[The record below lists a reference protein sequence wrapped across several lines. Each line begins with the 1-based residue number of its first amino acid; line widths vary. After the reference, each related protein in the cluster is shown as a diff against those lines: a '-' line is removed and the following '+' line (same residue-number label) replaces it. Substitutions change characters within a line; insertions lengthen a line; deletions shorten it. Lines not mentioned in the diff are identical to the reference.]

1 MADVTFDR
9 VDATGVEARAAM
21 TSYFAELDARFPGG
35 FDAAGA
41 FADDAGI
48 VAPPGG
54 AFVVVRDGDDGRVV
68 GCGGLQRIDDT
79 TAEIKRMWIDASVR
93 GRRLGRRLL
102 DHLEATAA
110 ALGYGRVVLDTNATL
125 TEAIAMYTSA
135 GYEPTERYNDNPYAQ
150 RWFTKRLGR
159 P

>member
-1 MADVTFDR
+1 MADGTFEH

-41 FADDAGI
+41 FAGDAGI
-48 VAPPGG
+48 FAPPGG
-54 AFVVVRDGDDGRVV
+54 AFVVVRADDGRVV

-79 TAEIKRMWIDASVR
+79 TAEIKRMWIDPAAR

-110 ALGYGRVVLDTNATL
+110 ERGYARVLLDTNATL
-125 TEAIAMYTSA
+125 NEAIAMYTAA
-135 GYEPTERYNDNPYAQ
+135 GYEPTGRYNDNPYAQ
-150 RWFTKRLGR
+150 RWFSKAL